1 MTQQPPARPS
11 ADAPGAH
18 LPGDAREGLRERKK
32 RQTRHTLRMAALELV
47 AERGL
52 DAVTAEEIADAAD
65 VSPRTFF
72 NYFASKEEALVGNDP
87 ALSAYLRDELLARP
101 TQEPPLEA
109 LRRVFLDYADG
120 FRFDREMWRLRLLV
134 IDRNPSL
141 LPGLMGAT
149 AELERVLAEA
159 VAQRVGSPVD
169 DPYPA
174 LVVAA
179 AAAAVRTATR
189 HWGARE
195 DGPDLV
201 ELIDASFGALDRG
214 LTPPA

>member
-1 MTQQPPARPS
+1 VTQQPAPPAPH
-11 ADAPGAH
+11 A
-18 LPGDAREGLRERKK
+18 LGDRREGLRERKK
-32 RQTRHTLRMAALELV
+32 RQTRHALRMSALELV
-47 AERGL
+47 AEHGL
-52 DAVTAEEIADAAD
+52 DSVTAEDIAAAAD

-87 ALSAYLRDELLARP
+87 ALTAHLRDELLARP
-101 TQEPPLEA
+101 AQEAPLVS
-109 LRRVFLDYADG
+109 LRGVFLDYADG

-134 IDRNPSL
+134 IERNPTL
-141 LPGLMGAT
+141 LPALMGAT
-149 AELERVLAEA
+149 AELERVLAAA
-159 VAQRVGSPVD
+159 VAQRVGSPAD

-179 AAAAVRTATR
+179 ATAAVRTATR

-201 ELIDASFGALDRG
+201 EVIDATFGALGRG
-214 LTPPA
+214 LTPPT